1 MGLSQNTS
9 PLLSI
14 CIPTFNR
21 RKYLKECLDSIITQ
35 EAFNEQ
41 DIEIVI
47 SDNASEDDT
56 TTLVKEYMDLHP
68 NIVYHRNEE
77 NIGAIKNVMN
87 LPNIA
92 NGEYVWYLSD
102 DDMLSPIAL

>member
-1 MGLSQNTS
+1 MELIKESI

-21 RKYLKECLDSIITQ
+21 RKYLQECFESIITQ
-35 EAFNEQ
+35 DGFNEQ

-56 TTLVKEYMDLHP
+56 SSLVYEYMNRYS

-77 NIGAIKNVMN
+77 NIGADRNV
-87 LPNIA
+87 LQI
-92 NGEYVWYLSD
+92 L
-102 DDMLSPIAL
+102 